1 MSNYSE
7 QWPHLAQ
14 VTNGLEPRLVSQ
26 VGGALETYNIDV
38 RIDYE
43 DYVRFIQE
51 YSDWSDAAMPAGPGF
66 EYRWQFEH

>member
-14 VTNGLEPRLVSQ
+14 ITNNLEPGLVSF
-26 VGGALETYNIDV
+26 VGSALETYSIDV

-51 YSDWSDAAMPAGPGF
+51 YSDWSDAAEASGSGF